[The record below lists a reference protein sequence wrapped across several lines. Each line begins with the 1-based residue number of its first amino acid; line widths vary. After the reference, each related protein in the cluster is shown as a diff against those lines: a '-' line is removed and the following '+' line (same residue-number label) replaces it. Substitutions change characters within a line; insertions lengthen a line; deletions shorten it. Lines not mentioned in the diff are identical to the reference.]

1 VNKSDLGTAL
11 VDLDKYRQIW
21 PQTAAPKLRFWCRL
35 SPMVRLQ
42 RKLKQHIQRHDDH
55 SALTFF
61 KRTISAQLHLLG
73 FIAGIVGL
81 FVLTRAA
88 SEHPDARHFW
98 ASLAFGVTSLCVFG
112 ASTFYHFMSDG
123 YKISKEF
130 DMWLHHLDHYAIYLF
145 IAGTYT
151 PFIFNV
157 IAAPWDMYLIVA
169 IWTIAVAGI
178 AYTYLHPRLPLWM
191 QHRYVSTAI
200 YVLMGW
206 TLIVKAPET
215 FNNTSTAS
223 AALLVAGGLSYTFG
237 AVIYALKRPNPF
249 PGWFGYHEIWHIAVI
264 MGATFHYFLILGFYQ
279 GMIP

>member
-1 VNKSDLGTAL
+1 
-11 VDLDKYRQIW
+11 
-21 PQTAAPKLRFWCRL
+21 
-35 SPMVRLQ
+35 M
-42 RKLKQHIQRHDDH
+42 KQHIQRHEDH
-55 SALTFF
+55 SLKTFF

-73 FIAGIVGL
+73 FIFGVIGL
-81 FVLTRAA
+81 IVLTRAA
-88 SEHPDARHFW
+88 VHHQDTRHFW
-98 ASLAFGVTSLCVFG
+98 ACLVFGLTSLCVFG

-123 YKISKEF
+123 YVISKRFEN
-130 DMWLHHLDHYAIYLF
+130 WLHDLDHFAIYLF

-157 IAAPWDMYLIVA
+157 IAPPWDMYLIIA
-169 IWTIAVAGI
+169 IWSIAIAGI
-178 AYTYLHPRLPLWM
+178 AYTYFHPRLPKWL

-215 FNNTSTAS
+215 FKNTSAES
-223 AALLVAGGLSYTFG
+223 GLLLVAGGLSYTFG

-249 PGWFGYHEIWHIAVI
+249 PGWFGYHEIWHVAVM
-264 MGATFHYFLILGFYQ
+264 MGFAFHYFLILGFYR